1 MRSVKEQQA
10 LVTASA
16 VAPNPVRVAIQDSL
30 GLMCAEEVE
39 TTMPL
44 PGFDQ
49 AAIDGFAVRAVD
61 VKNAPTTSDPSQ
73 DGVVLPVVGDV
84 TAGSRM
90 HTRLQPDQTVRVFT
104 GAAMPA
110 LADAVVPLAWTDN
123 GETRVTINR
132 RVNPGDFVRK
142 VGDDVTPGDIAV
154 RAGTI
159 VGPAQ
164 VGLLAAV
171 GRDKVLVHPRPRV
184 SIISVGNELVD
195 LDRIPGQG
203 QVYDVASYALTAAAL
218 EAGAEVHRVGIVS
231 TEPRAFREL
240 VETQLL
246 RSEIVVIA
254 GAVGGIASEHV
265 RNVLADLGEVEVER
279 VAMHP
284 GSVQGFGLLGADQ
297 IPTFLVPSNAV
308 SALLVFELMVRPMIR
323 IALGKRHPMRRII
336 RARTII
342 PVTSMKGRAGYLC
355 AQLMRDEATGEYLV
369 QALAGANPSTSHLLA
384 SLSEANALI
393 VVPPDVTEIRTGEEV
408 DVMFLAQRR

>member
-1 MRSVKEQQA
+1 M
-10 LVTASA
+10 
-16 VAPNPVRVAIQDSL
+16 
-30 GLMCAEEVE
+30 
-39 TTMPL
+39 
-44 PGFDQ
+44 
-49 AAIDGFAVRAVD
+49 
-61 VKNAPTTSDPSQ
+61 
-73 DGVVLPVVGDV
+73 
-84 TAGSRM
+84 
-90 HTRLQPDQTVRVFT
+90 
-104 GAAMPA
+104 
-110 LADAVVPLAWTDN
+110 
-123 GETRVTINR
+123 
-132 RVNPGDFVRK
+132 
-142 VGDDVTPGDIAV
+142 
-154 RAGTI
+154 
-159 VGPAQ
+159 
-164 VGLLAAV
+164 
-171 GRDKVLVHPRPRV
+171 
-184 SIISVGNELVD
+184 
-195 LDRIPGQG
+195 
-203 QVYDVASYALTAAAL
+203 
-218 EAGAEVHRVGIVS
+218 
-231 TEPRAFREL
+231 
-240 VETQLL
+240 ETQLL

>member
-1 MRSVKEQQA
+1 MRSVEEQQA

-16 VAPNPVRVAIQDSL
+16 VAPNPVRVSIRDAL
-30 GLMCAEEVE
+30 GLLCAEEVE
-39 TTMPL
+39 TTAPL

-61 VKNAPTTSDPSQ
+61 VKHAPSASDTAPSQ
-73 DGVVLPVVGDV
+73 VALPVVGDIS
-84 TAGSRM
+84 AGSRM
-90 HTRLQPDQTVRVFT
+90 HTRLQPKQTVRIFT

-123 GETRVTINR
+123 GESRVTIKR
-132 RVNPGDFVRK
+132 RVNSGDFVRK
-142 VGDDVTPGDIAV
+142 IGDDVTPGDIAV
-154 RAGTI
+154 HAGTI

-164 VGLLAAV
+164 IGLLAAV

-195 LDRIPGQG
+195 LDRSPGQG
-203 QVYDVASYALTAAAL
+203 QVYDVASYALAAAA
-218 EAGAEVHRVGIVS
+218 EDAGAEVHRVGIVS

-240 VETQLL
+240 VETQLI

-265 RNVLADLGEVEVER
+265 RSVLSDLGEVEVER

-284 GSVQGFGLLGADQ
+284 GSVQGFGLLGADR
-297 IPTFLVPSNAV
+297 IPTFLVPSNPA

-323 IALGKRHPMRRII
+323 IALGKRHSMRRMV
-336 RARTII
+336 RARTIT
-342 PVTSMKGRAGYLC
+342 PVTSMKGRAGYLR

-384 SLSEANALI
+384 SLSESNALI
-393 VVPPDVTEIRTGEEV
+393 VVPPEITEVRTGEEV
-408 DVMFLAQRR
+408 DVLFLAQRG

>member
-1 MRSVKEQQA
+1 MRSVEEQQA

-16 VAPNPVRVAIQDSL
+16 VAPNPVRVSIRDAL
-30 GLMCAEEVE
+30 GLLCAEEVE
-39 TTMPL
+39 TTAPL

-61 VKNAPTTSDPSQ
+61 VKHAPSASDTSPSQ
-73 DGVVLPVVGDV
+73 VTLPVVGDIS
-84 TAGSRM
+84 AGSRM
-90 HTRLQPDQTVRVFT
+90 HTRLQPKQTVRVFT

-123 GETRVTINR
+123 GESRVTIKR
-132 RVNPGDFVRK
+132 RVNSGDFVRK
-142 VGDDVTPGDIAV
+142 VGDDVTPGDVAV
-154 RAGTI
+154 HAGTI

-171 GRDKVLVHPRPRV
+171 GREKVLVHPRPRV

-195 LDRIPGQG
+195 LDRKPGQG
-203 QVYDVASYALTAAAL
+203 QVYDVASYALSAAAAD
-218 EAGAEVHRVGIVS
+218 AGAEVHRVGIAS

-246 RSEIVVIA
+246 RSEIVIIA

-265 RNVLADLGEVEVER
+265 RSVLSDLGEVEVER

-297 IPTFLVPSNAV
+297 IPTFLLPSNAA

-323 IALGKRHPMRRII
+323 IALGKRHPMRRVV
-336 RARTII
+336 RARTIT
-342 PVTSMKGRAGYLC
+342 PVTSMKGRAGYLR

-384 SLSEANALI
+384 SLSESNALI
-393 VVPPDVTEIRTGEEV
+393 VVPPETTEVRTGEEV
-408 DVMFLAQRR
+408 DVLFLAQRG

>member
-1 MRSVKEQQA
+1 M
-10 LVTASA
+10 
-16 VAPNPVRVAIQDSL
+16 
-30 GLMCAEEVE
+30 
-39 TTMPL
+39 
-44 PGFDQ
+44 
-49 AAIDGFAVRAVD
+49 
-61 VKNAPTTSDPSQ
+61 
-73 DGVVLPVVGDV
+73 
-84 TAGSRM
+84 
-90 HTRLQPDQTVRVFT
+90 
-104 GAAMPA
+104 
-110 LADAVVPLAWTDN
+110 
-123 GETRVTINR
+123 
-132 RVNPGDFVRK
+132 
-142 VGDDVTPGDIAV
+142 